1 LLQSRILHKAFTK
14 STEVLGEN
22 AVGAIVEEL
31 ARNGIFL
38 NDSELTIEQLA
49 HGINLVI
56 GGEAAEI
63 IIERI
68 LLKLDE
74 LCSVQLNKK

>member
-1 LLQSRILHKAFTK
+1 M
-14 STEVLGEN
+14 
-22 AVGAIVEEL
+22 GAIVEEL

-38 NDSELTIEQLA
+38 NDSDLALEQLA
-49 HGINLVI
+49 YGINLVI

-68 LLKLDE
+68 ILKLDE
-74 LCSVQLNKK
+74 LCSVQLNTK